1 MKKVFYFYII
11 FCRGNMLKCLDGVVE
26 GGGVVEELFLKM
38 IYFLVFIDY
47 CFEDFEYNIFFLF
60 LCYLV
65 NM

>member
-1 MKKVFYFYII
+1 
-11 FCRGNMLKCLDGVVE
+11 MLKCLDGVVE